1 MTAEPGVIL
10 RLARE
15 AAGLSL
21 DAMARCTYF
30 SKGYLANVE
39 TGKRKAT
46 PAVIRAYQAALGDDV
61 NRRQLLM
68 ALLAG
73 AVTPAASV
81 DVIGRVFESALDA
94 PALTVDD
101 WLAKLDA
108 YGHEYTLVG
117 PGGMQPRLAA
127 DLARL
132 QTGLDHPV
140 LSAVAAKLLTLQG
153 LTIQST
159 TMPGPNGERTDVIRW
174 YRLAARAADRSGD
187 TDVQVWVRG
196 RAALALA
203 YEGTELPAA
212 RGFADEA
219 LALSEQASLGCLH
232 ALLALA
238 NAQGL
243 DGDRKGAL
251 ARFHDVQRAL
261 DIVGYEN
268 RISDF
273 AGSEWLMATRIS
285 LLMSRLGEER
295 LALESQAAV
304 NRTLPLTLPRFS
316 THIELHRALMM
327 AKRGNREGGI
337 AHAREAL
344 AQLPRERLDVALRLR
359 MSEIERA

>member
-21 DAMARCTYF
+21 DAMARCTYL
-30 SKGYLANVE
+30 SKDYLANVE

-73 AVTPAASV
+73 AATPAASV

-159 TMPGPNGERTDVIRW
+159 TMPGPNGGRTGVIRW

-203 YEGTELPAA
+203 YERAEASAA
-212 RGFADEA
+212 KSFADEA
-219 LALSEQASLGCLH
+219 LALSERPSLGCLN
-232 ALLALA
+232 AQLALS
-238 NAQGL
+238 NAQAI
-243 DGDRKGAL
+243 DQDHTRAL
-251 ARFHDVQRAL
+251 AMFDDAKRAL
-261 DIVGYEN
+261 DIVGFEN

-273 AGSEWLMATRIS
+273 AAPEWLVANTTS

-295 LALESQAAV
+295 LALEAQDTANKSRPPA
-304 NRTLPLTLPRFS
+304 LSRFT

-344 AQLPRERLDVALRLR
+344 ARLPRERLDVALRLR

>member
-1 MTAEPGVIL
+1 MTTEPGVIL

-21 DAMARCTYF
+21 DTMARCTYF

-73 AVTPAASV
+73 AATPPAAV
-81 DVIGRVFESALDA
+81 EVIGRAFESALDA

-101 WLAKLDA
+101 WLARLDA
-108 YGHEYTLVG
+108 YGHEYMLVG
-117 PGGMQPRLAA
+117 AGAMQARLAA

-159 TMPGPNGERTDVIRW
+159 TMPSPDGRRIDVIRW
-174 YRLAARAADRSGD
+174 YRLAVRAADRSQD
-187 TDVQVWVRG
+187 TDVQAWVRG

-203 YEGTELPAA
+203 YEGTELQAA
-212 RGFADEA
+212 TGFANQA
-219 LALSEQASLGCLH
+219 LAVSERPSLGRLN

-251 ARFHDVQRAL
+251 VTFNVAQQTL
-261 DIVGYEN
+261 DIVGFEN

-273 AGSEWLMATRIS
+273 AGPEWLMATRTS
-285 LLMSRLGEER
+285 LLASRLGEER
-295 LALESQAAV
+295 LALEAQAAV
-304 NRTLPLTLPRFS
+304 NRTLPPALPRFS

-327 AKRGNREGGI
+327 AKRGGREEGV
-337 AHAREAL
+337 AHARDAL

-359 MSEIERA
+359 MSEIESA